1 MLEEH
6 LQVTRVLILF
16 VLLLCTPGAALAAEA
31 ESSVVLGTH
40 YHMVELADRAP
51 VHLGGVTAGM
61 EWGLSDFWML
71 QASLSGEGGGTLGGV
86 AAAGGT
92 VGVQIATLIDATQ
105 WIPYLAAGIRGG
117 LLDLGVD
124 THLDPYMEVYGGGG
138 LDYRPRRGWAVGAFG
153 FGGMTW
159 SAPGFGASAGG
170 LVTFK
175 MYLPHFFN

>member
-124 THLDPYMEVYGGGG
+124 THLDPYMEVYGGADLTTGPAGAG
-138 LDYRPRRGWAVGAFG
+138 L
-153 FGGMTW
+153 
-159 SAPGFGASAGG
+159 
-170 LVTFK
+170 
-175 MYLPHFFN
+175 